1 MTYRVVSVHDVEA
14 STPAEA
20 AFLAYRKEKR
30 MSAAEAVY
38 EVAVENGG
46 DYQTV
51 RIADAAPMERLSD
64 REQEVARLIMQGAA
78 NKDIANTLGITERT
92 VKAHIGHA
100 FEKLGVSNRIE
111 LATLLLRQEAR
122 CM

>member
-1 MTYRVVSVHDVEA
+1 
-14 STPAEA
+14 
-20 AFLAYRKEKR
+20 